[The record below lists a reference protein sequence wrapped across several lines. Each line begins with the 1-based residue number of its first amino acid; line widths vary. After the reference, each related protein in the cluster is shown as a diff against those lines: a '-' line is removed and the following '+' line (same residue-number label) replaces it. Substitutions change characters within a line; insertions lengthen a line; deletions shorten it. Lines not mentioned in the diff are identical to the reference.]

1 MKNGLLA
8 WNVVLTLIAGYLLY
22 LQFSNKSART
32 KDTQVA
38 TSDTMAAPAPFRIAY
53 FEMDSVESNY
63 AMVKDIKAEISKKDE
78 EYSASLARFENSY
91 KNKIMEYQQKE
102 KSGTM
107 VQADYERAQNELRQ
121 MEDKFRN
128 LKQEL
133 DHQYQDFVMRKNLG
147 VKKKIEDFLTEFNK
161 DRGYSYIVA
170 YEQGLFYYKDTVYNI
185 TAEVIRGLNEQYK
198 PQKK

>member
-8 WNVVLTLIAGYLLY
+8 WNVVLTLVAGYLLY
-22 LQFSNKSART
+22 LQFSNKSARP
-32 KDTQVA
+32 KDTQVT
-38 TSDTMAAPAPFRIAY
+38 TSDTIAPQAPFRIAY

-63 AMVKDIKAEISKKDE
+63 SMVRDIKAEISKKDE
-78 EYSASLARFENSY
+78 EFSASLAKFENSY

-121 MEDKFRN
+121 MEEKYRN

-147 VKKKIEDFLTEFNK
+147 VKKKIEDFLTEFNRDK
-161 DRGYSYIVA
+161 GYSYIVA
-170 YEQGLFYYKDTVYNI
+170 YEQGLFYYKDTIYNI